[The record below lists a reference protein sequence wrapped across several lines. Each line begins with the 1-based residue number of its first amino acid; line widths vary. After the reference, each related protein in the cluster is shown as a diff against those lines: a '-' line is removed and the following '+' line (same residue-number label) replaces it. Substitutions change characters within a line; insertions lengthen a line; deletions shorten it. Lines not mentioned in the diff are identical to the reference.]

1 MLLLLFSWL
10 MQFLVVNFVDK
21 DSLASAL
28 CFDTVFHSVVDTVFL
43 KKVLT
48 QLLVFNKVVDKVVDK
63 CVDIYILK
71 KVLAQLLK
79 DTSSTS
85 ASGN

>member
-1 MLLLLFSWL
+1 MLKLLLLFSWL
-10 MQFLVVNFVDK
+10 MQFLVVNFVDE

-48 QLLVFNKVVDKVVDK
+48 QLLVFNKVVDK